1 MIKKEEVQHIAK
13 LARLGITKK
22 EEGKFQK
29 DLSSILDYFN
39 SIKEVDIS
47 KTEPTFHP
55 TEHSFGKARERKLEA
70 TREDEA
76 KPQPVETANK
86 LIEAA
91 PKTKDRY
98 LKVKSILS

>member
-13 LARLGITKK
+13 LARLGLTEDEIK
-22 EEGKFQK
+22 KFQK

-55 TEHSFGKARERKLEA
+55 TEYFFKTKPKIM
-70 TREDEA
+70 REDMAES
-76 KPQPVETANK
+76 QPVETTNK

-91 PKTKDRY
+91 PDKKKRHI
-98 LKVKSILS
+98 KVKSIL